1 MRNRKEEIKRRIAKR
16 KKQKSMQGNIY
27 SDSVEPSFRPNYYDS
42 TDFARQSTS
51 EFYENNR
58 RFHPL
63 FNKEVFA
70 FKVLASAI
78 LVLLVAIL
86 FQNQSP
92 KLEPAKA
99 AVVNVM
105 EKEFQFAAVTVWYE
119 NTFGKPLALF
129 PEQLKSN
136 EPATEH
142 QYALPANAKILED
155 FDSTSQGVT
164 IQTLKDADVEAV
176 NGGTVTFAGKTH
188 EFGYTIIV
196 QHPDSSETW
205 YGNLSEIYVNDYDR
219 VDAGAK
225 LGKVSTNPT
234 DDTGEFYFAVKMDE
248 QFIDPVQVIKFE

>member
-16 KKQKSMQGNIY
+16 KKQKALQGNIY
-27 SDSVEPSFRPNYYDS
+27 NDSVDRSFRPNYYDS

-78 LVLLVAIL
+78 LVLVVAIL

-105 EKEFQFAAVTVWYE
+105 EKEFQFATVTAWYE
-119 NTFGKPLALF
+119 QTFGKPLALF
-129 PEQLKSN
+129 PEQLTPN
-136 EPATEH
+136 EPTIEH
-142 QYALPANAKILED
+142 QFALPANAKILED

-164 IQTLKDADVEAV
+164 IQTYKDADVEAV
-176 NGGTVTFAGKTH
+176 SGGIVTFAGKTQN
-188 EFGYTIIV
+188 FGHTIIV
-196 QHPDSSETW
+196 QHSDNSETW
-205 YGNLSEIYVNDYDR
+205 YGNLSEIYVSDYDR
-219 VDAGAK
+219 VDAGEK
-225 LGKVSTNPT
+225 IGKVSTNPT
-234 DDTGEFYFAVKMDE
+234 NDTGEFYFAVKMDE